1 MHNPPPHRL
10 SKIKEA
16 IIIMIDQRIAIS
28 HALISVFKG
37 YKRNWEFLSFL
48 DVSDAISKTYNG
60 NYNICQKLFLLN
72 IGGIDL
78 SKGSLENHVINLRQA
93 FPDVPI
99 ILFADNEEL
108 LNLDLFLYLKLN
120 GFMMTNTAPE
130 VLTAIMSLVIIG
142 EIYIPPTLVS
152 NLHYKVLQKENIA
165 SFDEQILTTN
175 RVEALTPRQCNVLEL
190 VYYGLSNKVIADRLS
205 ISENTVK
212 AHMGAIMKKL
222 RVNNRVQAVN
232 AYINYL
238 SNRVDNDKLTV

>member
-1 MHNPPPHRL
+1 MNSTPPHSSL
-10 SKIKEA
+10 SKIKKA

-28 HALISVFKG
+28 HGLIRVFEDHTK
-37 YKRNWEFLSFL
+37 NWEFLSYL
-48 DVSDAISKTYNG
+48 DVSDAISETHNR

-78 SKGSLENHVINLRQA
+78 SEGSLENHVINLRRA

-152 NLHYKVLQKENIA
+152 NLSYKALKKENMA
-165 SFDEQILTTN
+165 LFNEQIPN
-175 RVEALTPRQCNVLEL
+175 DIIEKLTPRQREVLEL
-190 VYYGLSNKVIADRLS
+190 LCYGSSNKVIADRLG
-205 ISENTVK
+205 ISEHTVK
-212 AHMGAIMKKL
+212 VHVGAIMKKL
-222 RVNNRVQAVN
+222 GVNNRVQVAHLVN
-232 AYINYL
+232 AYTN
-238 SNRVDNDKLTV
+238 